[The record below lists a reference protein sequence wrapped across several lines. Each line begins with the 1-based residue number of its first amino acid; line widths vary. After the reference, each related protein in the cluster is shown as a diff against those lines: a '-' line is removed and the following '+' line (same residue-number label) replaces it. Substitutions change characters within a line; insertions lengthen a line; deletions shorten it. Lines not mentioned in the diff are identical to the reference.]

1 MFGKAQSFYAVNKKD
16 SCITYLNR
24 TTFVDEKNSKAFYLS
39 GQINFELG
47 NYKSAISDYD
57 KAIAAK
63 PDFAYAYN
71 DRASA
76 KKMLGDEDGAIADY
90 EKALSIDSKLFFA
103 YNSLGS
109 CKRNKGENALAIDS
123 YNKAIALKP
132 DYYIALNNRGTA
144 KLNTN
149 DFEGALSD
157 FNAALKQKSN
167 YILAINNIAS
177 VYIKKKEYK
186 AAADWADKA
195 IKLDATL
202 GSAYLNRGIA
212 KQMLKDEDG
221 ACADWK
227 KAAEYGVSE
236 GKSYSA
242 GLCD

>member
-1 MFGKAQSFYAVNKKD
+1 MVKKSRQYTNPFFKAKEPK
-16 SCITYLNR
+16 
-24 TTFVDEKNSKAFYLS
+24 
-39 GQINFELG
+39 LG
-47 NYKSAISDYD
+47 S
-57 KAIAAK
+57 
-63 PDFAYAYN
+63 
-71 DRASA
+71 RASA
-76 KKMLGDEDGAIADY
+76 IPSLQDALELHQQGRLNQAELIYRQHLESEPTNSDALHLLGVIAHQTGRHIAAAEMIGRAIEINPNAPNY
-90 EKALSIDSKLFFA
+90 YSNRALSLH
-103 YNSLGS
+103 
-109 CKRNKGENALAIDS
+109 ALKQLEAAVAS
-123 YNKAIALKP
+123 YDRAIALKP

-149 DFEGALSD
+149 DYTGALSD
-157 FNAALKQKSN
+157 FNAALKQKPN

-195 IKLDATL
+195 IQLDATL

-227 KAAEYGVSE
+227 KAAEFGVSE
-236 GKSYSA
+236 GKTYSA